1 MIKKKKYSYYQIDS
15 GCYPN
20 IFKLCF
26 TKEQYDDIIKDHKV
40 EDPMEPLENG
50 CAETHIL
57 ELDHNRKMIVL
68 IFDLDYII
76 KQFGIEGLAGTVAH
90 EVSHAV
96 DHLAEYIGEES
107 NLTGGETR
115 AYLTEHFVN
124 QIFKASI
131 LESQN
136 NDRKRTREKV
146 KEGSGIKGWS
156 NFQMDFHSHWG
167 SRPDS
172 LPEEKRVVRGDEDKV
187 WGNIPKTGTHIQ
199 DT

>member
-1 MIKKKKYSYYQIDS
+1 MIKKKKYSYYQIDP

-26 TKEQYDDIIKDHKV
+26 NKDQYNEIIEDHKIKD
-40 EDPMEPLENG
+40 PLGPLEVG

-57 ELDHNRKMIVL
+57 EINSNTKMIVL
-68 IFDLDYII
+68 IFDLDYIVDH
-76 KQFGIEGLAGTVAH
+76 FGIEGLAGTVAH
-90 EVSHAV
+90 EVSHAI

-131 LESQN
+131 LERQK
-136 NDRKRTREKV
+136 NDRKGLGEKI
-146 KEGSGIKGWS
+146 KKGSGIKGWS
-156 NFQMDFHSHWG
+156 NIQMDFN
-167 SRPDS
+167 S
-172 LPEEKRVVRGDEDKV
+172 LWSAGQNSLFKKERVVRGDEDKV
-187 WGNIPKTGTHIQ
+187 WGDIPKTGTRIQ

>member
-1 MIKKKKYSYYQIDS
+1 MTKNKKYSYYQINS

-26 TKEQYDDIIKDHKV
+26 TKEQYAEIIKDHQIK
-40 EDPMEPLENG
+40 DPMPALEHG
-50 CAETHIL
+50 CAETHVL
-57 ELDHNRKMIVL
+57 ELDGNRKMIVL
-68 IFDLDYII
+68 IFDLDYLI
-76 KQFGIEGLAGTVAH
+76 KHFGIEGLAGTVAH

-115 AYLTEHFVN
+115 AYLTEYFVN

-136 NDRKRTREKV
+136 NDRERTR
-146 KEGSGIKGWS
+146 KEIKKGNRGQGRGDIQVDLNS
-156 NFQMDFHSHWG
+156 IRSAGQ
-167 SRPDS
+167 DS
-172 LPEEKRVVRGDEDKV
+172 VPETERVVRGDEDKV
-187 WGNIPKTGTHIQ
+187 WGNIPKTGNRIQ
-199 DT
+199 NT